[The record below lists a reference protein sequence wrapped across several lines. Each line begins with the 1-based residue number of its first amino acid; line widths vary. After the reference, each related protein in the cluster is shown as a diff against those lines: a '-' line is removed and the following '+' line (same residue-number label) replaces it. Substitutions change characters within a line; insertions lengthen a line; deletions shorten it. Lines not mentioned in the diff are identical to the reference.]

1 MLLSSVS
8 LNNLNVVLNLGLI
21 LMMNYDFSLIDLM
34 FDFDLDLV
42 EMLIGVTFG
51 SVSLTSESFIFG
63 GLSSVIDVRVF
74 TVSKFSFSKYVKIGS
89 VF

>member
-21 LMMNYDFSLIDLM
+21 LMMNYDFSLIDFM
-34 FDFDLDLV
+34 FDFDFDLV
-42 EMLIGVTFG
+42 EMLIGVIFG
-51 SVSLTSESFIFG
+51 SVSLTLESFIYE

>member
-21 LMMNYDFSLIDLM
+21 LMMNYDLSLIDFM
-34 FDFDLDLV
+34 FDFDFDLV
-42 EMLIGVTFG
+42 EMLIGVIFG

>member
-21 LMMNYDFSLIDLM
+21 LMMNYDFSLIDFM
-34 FDFDLDLV
+34 FDFDFDLV
-42 EMLIGVTFG
+42 EMLIGVIFG

>member
-21 LMMNYDFSLIDLM
+21 LMMNYDFSLIDFM
-34 FDFDLDLV
+34 FDFDFDLV

-51 SVSLTSESFIFG
+51 SVSLTSESFILG
-63 GLSSVIDVRVF
+63 GLSSVIDVRVL

>member
-21 LMMNYDFSLIDLM
+21 LMMNYDFSLIEFM
-34 FDFDLDLV
+34 FDFDFDLV
-42 EMLIGVTFG
+42 EMLIGVIFG
-51 SVSLTSESFIFG
+51 SVSLTLESFIFG